1 MALTDNER
9 STLAR
14 KLDER
19 ERMLQGEVRAELE
32 DTEGREFGM
41 LTGALPG
48 DTGDQSVASTEAD
61 LNFTL
66 TDRHAEELRAIDAAK
81 ARIRDGTYGIC
92 VDCGCEISFERLSA
106 YPTAER
112 CIQDQE
118 RVEKTY
124 AHENTPTL

>member
-92 VDCGCEISFERLSA
+92 VDCGCEIGFERLSA